1 MEKLEVKEILTDE
14 LIDMGVTVRRF
25 IDNLEDLRGFV
36 HNLAPFT
43 KAYDDKAK
51 GVYEGVT
58 SILRNVPKIPGQ
70 EKRIELDEEKVEGAA
85 KGIVSLI
92 KSQVATQYLNRNQTE
107 ILYKTSFVMLISYF
121 DYLMSDIIWCYY
133 KMFPGALSDKSGKE
147 LSISLDDLKRCDDKD
162 EAVDYILSRKVDSVL
177 YRNLNNQLNFFSSEF
192 NIGLNKGIVKWNA
205 INEAVERRNLVVHN
219 SGIVNRRYINNV
231 KRLAKGIKKD
241 DVLDVDARYW
251 KTIFEEVLLAGIVLA
266 ENCWRKWLRKET
278 ESAGDILVNEA
289 GKAIYR
295 ENWNLLERL
304 CLYAKGIPLS
314 DGVDIDTIEIYYCH
328 ALKKLGKKDKM
339 EAELKKFRR
348 KELSPLIMA
357 MVCALVDDKDG
368 FYKCV
373 EGLAELGKPSKE
385 SFIQGFDW
393 PTLMDIRKDEDYE
406 KRIERAYAKMKAVRN
421 D

>member
-1 MEKLEVKEILTDE
+1 MEELEVKEISTDE
-14 LIDMGVTVRRF
+14 LIDIGVITSRF
-25 IDNLEDLRGFV
+25 INNLEDLRGFV
-36 HNLAPFT
+36 HNLAPFA
-43 KAYDDKAK
+43 KAYDYKAK
-51 GVYEGVT
+51 EIYEGVT
-58 SILRNVPKIPGQ
+58 SILHNVPKIPGQ
-70 EKRIELDEEKVEGAA
+70 EKAMEVDEKKVGRAT
-85 KGIVSLI
+85 KGIISLI

-133 KMFPGALSDKSGKE
+133 KMFPGALSGKE
-147 LSISLDDLKRCDDKD
+147 LSISFDDLNRCGDKD

-177 YRNLNNQLNFFSSEF
+177 YGNLNNQLNFFSSEF
-192 NIGLNKGIVKWNA
+192 KIGLNKGIVKWDA

-241 DVLDVDARYW
+241 DVLDVDARYL
-251 KTIFEEVLLAGIVLA
+251 KTIFEEVFLAGIVLA
-266 ENCWRKWLRKET
+266 ENCWRKWLKKET
-278 ESAGDILVNEA
+278 EGAGDILVNEA

-295 ENWNLLERL
+295 EDWNLVERL

-314 DGVDIDTIEIYYCH
+314 DGIDIDTIEIYYCH
-328 ALKKLGKKDKM
+328 ALKKRGKKDKM

-348 KELSPLIMA
+348 KELRPLIMA

-368 FYKCV
+368 FYKYV
-373 EGLAELGKPSKE
+373 EDLAELGRPSKE
-385 SFIQGFDW
+385 SFIQDFDW

-406 KRIERAYAKMKAVRN
+406 ERIERAYSKV
-421 D
+421 

>member
-1 MEKLEVKEILTDE
+1 VKEILTDE

-51 GVYEGVT
+51 EVYEGVT

-70 EKRIELDEEKVEGAA
+70 GKRIELDEEKVEGAA

-121 DYLMSDIIWCYY
+121 DYLISDIIWCYY
-133 KMFPGALSDKSGKE
+133 KAFPGALSGKE
-147 LSISLDDLKRCDDKD
+147 LSITLNDLKMCSDKD
-162 EAVDYILSRKVDSVL
+162 EAVDYILSKKVDSVL
-177 YRNLNNQLNFFSSEF
+177 YGNLSNQLNFFSSELK
-192 NIGLNKGIVKWNA
+192 IGLNKRIVKWDI

-219 SGIVNRRYINNV
+219 NGIVNRRYINNV
-231 KRLAKGIKKD
+231 KRLAKGIKEG
-241 DVLDVDARYW
+241 DVLNADDRYL
-251 KTIFEEVLLAGIVLA
+251 KNIFEEVFLAGIVLT
-266 ENCWRKWLRKET
+266 ENCWRKWRKKET
-278 ESAGDILVNEA
+278 EGADDILVYEA
-289 GKAIYR
+289 GKAIFR
-295 ENWNLLERL
+295 GEWNLAGEL

-314 DGVDIDTIEIYYCH
+314 DEGDIIRVEIYYCH
-328 ALKKLGKKDKM
+328 TLKKGGKRDKM
-339 EAELKKFRR
+339 EAELKKICR
-348 KELSPLIMA
+348 KELTPLERA

-373 EGLAELGKPSKE
+373 EEVAELGKTSKE
-385 SFIQGFDW
+385 SFIKNFDW
-393 PTLMDIRKDEDYE
+393 PTLVDMSKDEDYE
-406 KRIERAYAKMKAVRN
+406 ERIERAYAKMKDVKN
-421 D
+421 S

>member
-1 MEKLEVKEILTDE
+1 MEELEVKEISTDE
-14 LIDMGVTVRRF
+14 LIDIGVITSRF
-25 IDNLEDLRGFV
+25 INNLEDLRVFV
-36 HNLAPFT
+36 HSMAPFA
-43 KAYDDKAK
+43 KAYDVKAK
-51 GVYEGVT
+51 EVYEGIT

-70 EKRIELDEEKVEGAA
+70 EKAMEVDEEKVERAA

-133 KMFPGALSDKSGKE
+133 KMFPGALSGKE
-147 LSISLDDLKRCDDKD
+147 LSISLDDLKRCGDKD

-192 NIGLNKGIVKWNA
+192 KIGLNKGIVKWDA

-241 DVLDVDARYW
+241 DVLDVDARYL
-251 KTIFEEVLLAGIVLA
+251 KTIFEEVFLAGIVLA
-266 ENCWRKWLRKET
+266 ENCWRKWLKKET
-278 ESAGDILVNEA
+278 EGADDILVNEA
-289 GKAIYR
+289 GKAIYW
-295 ENWNLLERL
+295 EDWNLIERL
-304 CLYAKGIPLS
+304 CLYAKGFPQS
-314 DGVDIDTIEIYYCH
+314 DGIDMDTIDIYYCH

-373 EGLAELGKPSKE
+373 EGLAELGEPSKE
-385 SFIQGFDW
+385 SFIQDFDW

-406 KRIERAYAKMKAVRN
+406 KRIERAYSKV
-421 D
+421 